1 VILRALLVIALCLA
15 AAILESVLPFVFH
28 MSAARADILLVVVL
42 YLALND
48 EVIPGAAL
56 SLAAGYISDITSA
69 TPSCLYAFLA
79 VFTFAAVRIGGN
91 AVKTDGGPQSMA
103 VAFAA
108 SLIHST
114 LAAVLFYFVAPG
126 SEGLVLKFSPLIW
139 SAVATAAVAPL
150 VFSVL
155 RRLDKGFVPADA
167 ALRVR

>member
-1 VILRALLVIALCLA
+1 MILRSILVVALCLA
-15 AAILESVLPFVFH
+15 ASILESVLPFVFH
-28 MSAARADILLVVVL
+28 LSAARADILLVVVL

-48 EVIPGAAL
+48 EVVRGAGL

-69 TPSCLYAFLA
+69 TPTCLYAFLA
-79 VFTFAAVRIGGN
+79 VLTFAVVRICGN

-103 VAFAA
+103 VAFVA
-108 SLIHST
+108 SLVHST

-126 SEGLVLKFSPLIW
+126 SEGLVLQLSPLIW
-139 SAVATAAVAPL
+139 SAIATAAVAPL